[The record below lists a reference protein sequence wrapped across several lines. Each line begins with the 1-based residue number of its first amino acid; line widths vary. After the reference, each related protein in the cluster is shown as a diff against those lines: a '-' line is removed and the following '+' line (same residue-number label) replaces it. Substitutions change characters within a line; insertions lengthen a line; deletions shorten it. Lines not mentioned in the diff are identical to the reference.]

1 LTLLLTREFKEG
13 VMTNMS
19 YYFYMAEAEGF
30 DNLVNTR
37 EAKLNAIIKDLRG
50 LGSRLAQDPDRF
62 LEEACLMHN
71 IEPTPAE
78 IKYIERGVNK

>member
-1 LTLLLTREFKEG
+1 MKNFFSDAVTSGFF
-13 VMTNMS
+13 M
-19 YYFYMAEAEGF
+19 YMAEAEGF

-50 LGSRLAQDPDRF
+50 LGSRLARDPDRF